1 MIRALYFGDIVGL
14 IYPAILRCCE
24 SRRFDE
30 WMLLI
35 EDDMFVVWEWMLMVE
50 Q

>member
-24 SRRFDE
+24 SRRFDG

-35 EDDMFVVWEWMLMVE
+35 KDDMLWEWRLMVE